1 MRKTLVVVMV
11 ALIASA
17 LAFGQTTVKAD
28 QGKPGTQ
35 GPWPVSISGGSV
47 VITLGDAGITVNV
60 NFDGG
65 FIGTT
70 STQPCTRIV
79 STNDAGYGTTP
90 SRVPASGPAA
100 GRSWI
105 RICNSLLNSSS
116 TQCICAT
123 DSCPSTVAAS
133 TQGDLLATADCAT
146 YPLGVA
152 DSGVPCCVCNGAG
165 SYLPSMECVP

>member
-1 MRKTLVVVMV
+1 MKKTLAVVLVV
-11 ALIASA
+11 ASA
-17 LAFGQTTVKAD
+17 LAFAQQKVD
-28 QGKPGTQ
+28 QGRPGTQ
-35 GPWPVSISGGSV
+35 GPWPVTITSGAAV
-47 VITLGDAGITVNV
+47 VTVS
-60 NFDGG
+60 FDGG
-65 FIGTT
+65 FIGTVY
-70 STQPCTRIV
+70 TQPCTRIV

-100 GRSWI
+100 GRIWI

-123 DSCPSTVAAS
+123 DSCPSVVAAS

-165 SYLPSMECVP
+165 SYLPTQECVP